1 MSKSIYTFNIE
12 KKAQVEEKRIETYI
26 EDGTEKQRTITE
38 KVEKVIPVE
47 ILLKEPNRK
56 QVQEAEL
63 VFSVEMSKAIKLGI
77 SR

>member
-38 KVEKVIPVE
+38 KVEKV
-47 ILLKEPNRK
+47 RK
-56 QVQEAEL
+56 GGGL
-63 VFSVEMSKAIKLGI
+63 
-77 SR
+77 SRV